1 MRKTGKVI
9 QDKRTHPGRCRAFPL
24 NIVGKLF
31 LGAASLIAALALPAG
46 AVSPILISGE
56 VFTEFYSV
64 ARHHDAGLVG
74 HNGFWFRRINL
85 TFDSALS
92 SSLSFR
98 FKLEMSSSGDFK
110 TNSLLVPFVKDAFLS
125 YRLKGQ
131 DLQVGLIATPTW
143 ENVESFWGYR
153 ALEKT
158 PCDLQK
164 FGSARDFG
172 VALKGSLNSAGTVS
186 YKVMFGN
193 GEGNNAETNK
203 GKKAYAQFIVR
214 PLKGFHLDLYADTE
228 RQKDSRTYRLYQ
240 VFTGYEGGWGRAGFL
255 YALRKTRF
263 GEENDRWRLWSA
275 LAVLKVRAG
284 AEVVLRFDRM
294 PDPNPLGPGIPYI
307 PFSDRAPSNLVIAGL
322 GWRLSEN
329 ITIIPNFK
337 HVFYDKLEGASGPGP
352 DTYINLSARLK
363 F

>member
-1 MRKTGKVI
+1 MINDNRAL
-9 QDKRTHPGRCRAFPL
+9 RGRFRAFLAP
-24 NIVGKLF
+24 IIGKLF
-31 LGAASLIAALALPAG
+31 IGAATLLSAFAAPARAG
-46 AVSPILISGE
+46 SPILISGE
-56 VFTEFYSV
+56 VFSEFYSV
-64 ARHHDAGLVG
+64 ARQHDANLAGQ
-74 HNGFWFRRINL
+74 NGFWFRRINL
-85 TFDSALS
+85 TFDDALS

-110 TNSLLVPFVKDAFLS
+110 TNSLLVPFVKDAFLNF
-125 YRLKGQ
+125 RLKGQ

-172 VALKGSLNSAGTVS
+172 VALKGNLNSAGTVS

-203 GKKAYAQFIVR
+203 GKKAYAQFIVK

-228 RQKDSRTYRLYQ
+228 RQKDSRTYRLFQ
-240 VFTGYEGGWGRAGFL
+240 VFSGYEGRWGRAGFL
-255 YALRKTRF
+255 YALRETRA
-263 GEENDRWRLWSA
+263 GEASDRWRLWSA

-294 PDPNPLGPGIPYI
+294 PDPNPLGPGISYI
-307 PFSDRAPSNLVIAGL
+307 PFSDRAPSNLVIAGF
-322 GWRLSEN
+322 GWKVSDN
-329 ITIIPNFK
+329 ITIIPNIK
-337 HVFYDKLEGASGPGP
+337 HVFYDKLGDVSGPGS
-352 DTYINLSARLK
+352 DTYLNLSARLK